1 MKDENGKK
9 KKSLIKRVFDVL
21 GYTFL
26 ILIFTVGT
34 GCLIYDTY
42 LYCKLSKGTISIDEK
57 KYLDEQREMARL
69 FWDN

>member
-1 MKDENGKK
+1 MEKK
-9 KKSLIKRVFDVL
+9 KGLVKRVFDIL

-34 GCLIYDTY
+34 CCLIYDTY
-42 LYCKLSKGTISIDEK
+42 LYHKLNKGSISINEK

>member
-1 MKDENGKK
+1 MEK
-9 KKSLIKRVFDVL
+9 KKSLIRRLFDIL

-34 GCLIYDTY
+34 GSLIYDTY
-42 LYCKLSKGTISIDEK
+42 LYYKLSKGIVSANEK
-57 KYLDEQREMARL
+57 KYLDNQREMARL